1 MARAACRSGGARLG
15 AVGLVDGWHQRA
27 GRCPQRNQT
36 PLGQKADLVD
46 QHPVPRVGH
55 QQHERIVACDQGQ
68 HRFALGHRAG
78 DEGQGRRFGRDVARV
93 HGVFAQ
99 PRGNHAAQLVLRER
113 AAVHQDLP
121 DGPLH
126 ALAALALLRL
136 QAILQRG
143 NRQQARMRH
152 GLTQVPRLAHG
163 GVGRGKLLPQRV
175 RTLRARTVGGCCGRV
190 LWAGAGAGAEVA
202 ASVMGRADSQ
212 AQFVIHRDGCVV
224 RELFALVNVFSARQR
239 RDRRGG
245 QVVHTTTKNPR

>member
-1 MARAACRSGGARLG
+1 MASSITELMSRTRVLSDSLITSACSVSASGAAALRLLSSSCEVARAACRSGGARLG

-36 PLGQKADLVD
+36 PLGQKADVVD

-190 LWAGAGAGAEVA
+190 L
-202 ASVMGRADSQ
+202 GRVQRWRRRSWGGR
-212 AQFVIHRDGCVV
+212 IHR
-224 RELFALVNVFSARQR
+224 LNS
-239 RDRRGG
+239 
-245 QVVHTTTKNPR
+245 